1 MTSSNTPRFEA
12 MTTGVLLDRAF
23 RLYAQNFSL
32 LLGITAAAYV
42 PLYAIMILVGSS
54 VTSDVGF
61 RENRMMAIV
70 TQVVFF
76 ILWSTLAFPI
86 ATAAGT
92 YAISERYL
100 GNNVTTGKALG
111 RALRRFWTLSL
122 AQISAT
128 MRVFFGILLL
138 VVPGILWSLSYALIV
153 PVVLVEGHRAAPSL
167 RRSWDLVKG
176 YRKKLFGIFLIVYV
190 LQWLLSFGVGSLTE
204 AIFAW
209 DSNTA
214 NIMES
219 AVSNLLSICATPF
232 GIVADILL
240 YYDLRIRKEGFDLE
254 MLSRALSASP
264 ERSAAAP
271 IPGS

>member
-1 MTSSNTPRFEA
+1 MTPSDRPRFEA

-23 RLYAQNFSL
+23 RLYAQNFAL
-32 LLGITAAAYV
+32 MLGITAAAYV
-42 PLYAIMILVGSS
+42 PLYGVMILVNSS
-54 VTSDVGF
+54 LEVAQ
-61 RENRMMAIV
+61 NRMTAV
-70 TQVVFF
+70 LSQLVFF
-76 ILWSTLAFPI
+76 VLWSTLAFPI
-86 ATAAGT
+86 ATAAGA

-100 GNNVTTGKALG
+100 GNHVTTGQALG
-111 RALRRFWTLSL
+111 RAVKRFWTLSI

-128 MRVFFGILLL
+128 IRVFFGILLL
-138 VVPGILWSLSYALIV
+138 IVPGILWSLSYALIV
-153 PVVLVEGHRAAPSL
+153 PVVLIEGHKAAPSL

-190 LQWLLSFGVGSLTE
+190 LQWVLSFGVGSLTK
-204 AIFAW
+204 AVFAW

-219 AVSNLLSICATPF
+219 ALSNLLSICTTPF

-254 MLSRALSASP
+254 MLSRALSTSP
-264 ERSAAAP
+264 ERSVTAP